1 MIWLLE
7 EDVSTSDDELWAAY
21 RSTEFR
27 ASTHLGPVSI
37 RVGERSQSLERL
49 LADTGETRWLF
60 ITAWNPASVELGD
73 VENQERNRRLR
84 VSLDELV
91 AQVFAGV
98 GLPAEPEWTPEES
111 FLALGLTRAQA
122 IFLGRQYGQ
131 NTVVW
136 GEGEK
141 PAALLDCRVT

>member
-7 EDVSTSDDELWAAY
+7 ERVSISEDELWAAY

-27 ASTHLGPVSI
+27 AATHLGPVSV
-37 RVGERSQSLERL
+37 RVGERGPSLERL
-49 LADTGETRWLF
+49 LADTGETQWLF
-60 ITAWNPASVELGD
+60 ITAWNPASVELGE
-73 VENQERNRRLR
+73 VENQERNCRLR
-84 VSLDELV
+84 VSLDELA
-91 AQVFAGV
+91 AQVFAGL
-98 GLPAEPEWTPEES
+98 GQPAEPEWTPEES

-131 NTVVW
+131 NAVVW

-141 PAALLDCRVT
+141 PAELLDCRVT